1 MLMNILITG
10 AAGFLGR
17 ELTSQLLDQGHSVIG
32 VTNSESKTQEINFFN
47 KHDNLKV
54 YNMDISSSKLKLS
67 YIMGLHDV
75 DYIIHTAAMKHVRIC
90 EENPTRAIEVN
101 VVGTKNIIE
110 AALENNIK
118 NIIGISTDKATNPS
132 CVYGMTK
139 HFTEKMLLEFNFSV
153 FQGVNFFFSTGS
165 VLDIWE
171 KQKSQSK
178 PISVSDR
185 NMIRYFVPV
194 SDVAEK
200 IISSLDKNGQ
210 YIFNDKCYR
219 IALHDL
225 AAAYKEYHSYHRQEK
240 YDDLSYEKLEE
251 EIFYDIDVE
260 KASTKTIKTL
270 LKSFYDKKEQS
281 TYL

>member
-1 MLMNILITG
+1 MNILVTG

-17 ELTSQLLDQGHSVIG
+17 ELTSQLLNKGHFVVG

-47 KHDNLKV
+47 KHNNLKV
-54 YNMDISSSKLKLS
+54 YNMDISTSKLKLS
-67 YIMGLHDV
+67 HVMRVHNIEYV
-75 DYIIHTAAMKHVRIC
+75 IHAAAMKHVRIC

-101 VVGTKNIIE
+101 IIGTKNIIE
-110 AALENNIK
+110 ASLSNNIE
-118 NIIGISTDKATNPS
+118 NIIVISTDKATNPS

-139 HFTEKMLLEFNFSV
+139 HFTEKMLLEYNFSV

-171 KQKSQSK
+171 KQRSQLK
-178 PISVSDR
+178 PISVSER

-194 SDVAEK
+194 DHVAQK
-200 IISSLDKNGQ
+200 IISSLDERGK

-225 AAAYKEYHSYHRQEK
+225 ATAYKEYHSYHKQEK
-240 YDDLSYEKLEE
+240 YNDLSYEKLEE
-251 EIFYDIDVE
+251 EIFYDIEVE
-260 KASTKTIKTL
+260 ESSLKTIKNL
-270 LKSFYDKKEQS
+270 LQSFYDKKEQS